1 MKNANNLSLIN
12 QQKKNKRLCKALAV
26 ILVVLMF
33 ISSSFMVVSAAAS
46 EDAELGRSNDWGL
59 VIEQVNSDYF
69 YSVEHSGFDRSR
81 WSIIRQRCYL
91 MCKTLVRTHNDFI
104 IETNFNKNIIKQL
117 EYCYQHGHSDEAV
130 IFGNKWNTIHVHVI
144 DAINDTRQ
152 LVGYGESLPNVNGKE
167 VTTEQYQNLYSSLCE
182 QYNELYTLA
191 KDVSALY
198 TKVKQEEEYQKTA
211 GQNPAVNAINN
222 SKSLTNKLWSLL
234 GGVIMDFGSGNSSA
248 ANFLGISVSSKS
260 IEQTANM
267 FSSIFKTLAYAVAVI
282 LFGVNITTTSL
293 QNEILTLRGGVKVF
307 ARVIL
312 VKIWIDIAIPICIY
326 VINIFNGITSQ
337 IMTQYNISANG
348 NVFANEFVYNTSSSG
363 GAFDAVI
370 RWVRSIFE
378 FLMILITGSPIL
390 ILFLVMA
397 ICILIVVIKMVA
409 RIFELTCLVAISPVF
424 FATLVGEE
432 SKRYFRKFISAFL
445 STAGYIVFASIT
457 YIIATKWVAQNSPS
471 TVITPNSLV
480 DNTIK
485 VLPCAII
492 IIACCR
498 VVVKPPKVLTSL
510 LDG

>member
-33 ISSSFMVVSAAAS
+33 ISSSLMVVSAAAS

-69 YSVEHSGFDRSR
+69 HSVEQSGFDISR

-91 MCKTLVRTHNDFI
+91 ICKTLARTHNDFI
-104 IETNFNKNIIKQL
+104 VETNFNKNIIKQL
-117 EYCYQHGHSDEAV
+117 EYCYQHGHSGEAV
-130 IFGNKWNTIHVHVI
+130 TFGNKWNTIHVHVI

-152 LVGYGESLPNVNGKE
+152 LVGYGDSLPTVNGEE
-167 VTTEQYQNLYSSLCE
+167 VTTEQYQTLYSLISK
-182 QYNELYTLA
+182 QYDELYTLA

-198 TKVKQEEEYQKTA
+198 GKVKQEEDYKDAASE
-211 GQNPAVNAINN
+211 NPAVNAINN

-234 GGVIMDFGSGNSSA
+234 GGVIIDFGSGNNSV
-248 ANFLGISVSSKS
+248 ANFFGISVSSNS

-267 FSSIFKTLAYAVAVI
+267 FASIFKTLAYAVAVI

-293 QNEILTLRGGVKVF
+293 QNEILTLRGGIKVF

-312 VKIWIDIAIPICIY
+312 VKIWIDLAIPICIY

-337 IMTQYNISANG
+337 IMTQYSVSGTG
-348 NVFANEFVYNTSSSG
+348 NVLASEFVYNPSSSG
-363 GAFDAVI
+363 GPFDAIVG
-370 RWVRSIFE
+370 WVRSIFE
-378 FLMILITGSPIL
+378 FFKVLITGSPIL
-390 ILFLVMA
+390 ILYLVML
-397 ICILIVVIKMVA
+397 ICILIVMIKMVA

-432 SKRYFRKFISAFL
+432 TRRYFRKFISAFL
-445 STAGYIVFASIT
+445 STAGYIIFASIT
-457 YIIATKWVAQNSPS
+457 YIIATKWVAQNSPT
-471 TVITPNSLV
+471 TVITPNALV

-492 IIACCR
+492 VIACCR